1 MNFISQ
7 IYNSRLMRYLQF
19 SRCRFSAAASAIA
32 LVTCVQPLLQ
42 PRLAAAQATVFP
54 APGLPWLPSPP
65 DAFQQQDADGTAQT
79 LAEAALF
86 TVRTD
91 EVRIDGTVR
100 AINSSRKR
108 FVLETDVM
116 VLQPESSGDLDSLPA
131 RTILIDRATILWMP
145 SGERTFDFA
154 VLERGAEAIV
164 IGAASRDGRL
174 VRARLVA
181 LLREASPT
189 NRVPVHRPKTT
200 TTRRSTRVTV
210 SSQRAPSRLSAKTAT
225 PKTAPKVLSRH
236 TESPSRT
243 QSSSQAQKRVQPK
256 IALEKPRAGSKTPI
270 AKSNSS
276 TSTEQGTLSRA
287 PSSLPA
293 RSSQAPS
300 PDGGLQAMAP
310 VPPRGDSKLSAI
322 EAPTEWSPRLHAPT
336 AIVGRDAS
344 QSNAQAANT
353 ARLKAPAP
361 TAMAPPKATM
371 EVGTL
376 ATRTAAPSQPTMVE
390 RAQST
395 LEPSVSQP
403 QTIRATPPRLTSP
416 TPASPIGRLASSF
429 ATPDLPLASADAPLA
444 EPARAIVPPLQAH
457 PDSQRAK
464 TQADREEVERAWKLT
479 ARHKFQ
485 ASREAQRDI
494 RFTYFSG
501 LVSDSPTILDGTNDD
516 KIVALTFDDGPHPTG
531 TVAILDALKRERVPA
546 TFFVVGRNVEK
557 HPELVLR
564 AVAEGHEIANHTH
577 RHLQRASMSVG
588 EWTQEIDRNNRVI
601 AGVLGGAPRWFRA
614 PGCRYSFAALQ
625 AINELGMIRV
635 DTTNNS
641 GDWEQPNPDAIARR
655 VLNRLAPGQVLLFHD
670 PAPQTARALP
680 QILLELKRRGY
691 RCVSLTE
698 LAQRAQ
704 ATPGFEPLWC
714 PPGQGIVVAAAAPGS
729 ATNSAT
735 VNIESGTTIGSLDAP
750 LQVGGTP

>member
-1 MNFISQ
+1 
-7 IYNSRLMRYLQF
+7 
-19 SRCRFSAAASAIA
+19 
-32 LVTCVQPLLQ
+32 VPL
-42 PRLAAAQATVFP
+42 
-54 APGLPWLPSPP
+54 
-65 DAFQQQDADGTAQT
+65 D
-79 LAEAALF
+79 
-86 TVRTD
+86 
-91 EVRIDGTVR
+91 
-100 AINSSRKR
+100 
-108 FVLETDVM
+108 
-116 VLQPESSGDLDSLPA
+116 
-131 RTILIDRATILWMP
+131 
-145 SGERTFDFA
+145 
-154 VLERGAEAIV
+154 
-164 IGAASRDGRL
+164 
-174 VRARLVA
+174 
-181 LLREASPT
+181 
-189 NRVPVHRPKTT
+189 
-200 TTRRSTRVTV
+200 
-210 SSQRAPSRLSAKTAT
+210 
-225 PKTAPKVLSRH
+225 
-236 TESPSRT
+236 
-243 QSSSQAQKRVQPK
+243 
-256 IALEKPRAGSKTPI
+256 
-270 AKSNSS
+270 
-276 TSTEQGTLSRA
+276 
-287 PSSLPA
+287 
-293 RSSQAPS
+293 
-300 PDGGLQAMAP
+300 
-310 VPPRGDSKLSAI
+310 
-322 EAPTEWSPRLHAPT
+322 
-336 AIVGRDAS
+336 
-344 QSNAQAANT
+344 
-353 ARLKAPAP
+353 
-361 TAMAPPKATM
+361 
-371 EVGTL
+371 
-376 ATRTAAPSQPTMVE
+376 
-390 RAQST
+390 
-395 LEPSVSQP
+395 
-403 QTIRATPPRLTSP
+403 
-416 TPASPIGRLASSF
+416 
-429 ATPDLPLASADAPLA
+429 
-444 EPARAIVPPLQAH
+444 EPARAIVPPLQDH
-457 PDSQRAK
+457 PDSGRAK
-464 TQADREEVERAWKLT
+464 IEADRGEAERAWKVT

-641 GDWEQPNPDAIARR
+641 GDWEQPNPDAIVRR

-680 QILLELKRRGY
+680 QILAELKRRGY

-735 VNIESGTTIGSLDAP
+735 VNIESGTAIGSPDAP